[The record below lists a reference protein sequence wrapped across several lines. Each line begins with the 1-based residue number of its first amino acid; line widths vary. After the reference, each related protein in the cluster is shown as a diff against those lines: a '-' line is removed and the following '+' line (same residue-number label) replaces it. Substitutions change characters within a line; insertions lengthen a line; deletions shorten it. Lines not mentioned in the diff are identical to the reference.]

1 MSCSSLYNRPSGSN
15 GLVQPVR
22 GGRETVHNTLGA
34 GFCSEA
40 LEEALGKGKPEVF
53 NTDQGSQFTSWGFTQ
68 VLQNRGVRTRM
79 DGKGRYQDNIFV
91 ERLWQTVK

>member
-1 MSCSSLYNRPSGSN
+1 MDWYSLY
-15 GLVQPVR
+15 VVA
-22 GGRETVHNTLGA
+22 GRLFTTPW
-34 GFCSEA
+34 A
-40 LEEALGKGKPEVF
+40 LAFAPRRWRRLWARASRRYSTP
-53 NTDQGSQFTSWGFTQ
+53 TRRGSQFTSWGFTQ